1 MAGNVLV
8 TPPNDRLISIEEFRQ
23 WGKID
28 HQQEEH
34 TIETLLDHVSEMVE
48 GITGRK
54 IITQTWRLDLDFF
67 PREIVLPF
75 APVSEV
81 TSITYY
87 DENDTQQTLSTS
99 VYEADLSKLLPCIRP
114 TEGNC
119 WPTTYCKY
127 NTVSVT
133 YQAGYANAE
142 AVPSRMKIAAQGMAL
157 RMHDERKLDID
168 LQPFE
173 AILGPLTI
181 KSFVE

>member
-1 MAGNVLV
+1 MTGNVLL
-8 TPPNDRLISIEEFRQ
+8 TPPTERLISIEEFRQ
-23 WGKID
+23 WAKID
-28 HQQEEH
+28 HEQEEH

-54 IITQTWRLDLDFF
+54 IITQTWRLDLDYF
-67 PREIVLPF
+67 PGEIILPF

-87 DENDTQQTLSTS
+87 DQNDTQQTLSTGL
-99 VYEADLSKLLPCIRP
+99 YETDLSKLLPRIRP
-114 TEGNC
+114 TDGNW
-119 WPTTYCKY
+119 WPTTHSKY

-133 YQAGYANAE
+133 YKAGYTSPE
-142 AVPSRMKIAAQGMAL
+142 AVPARMKIAAQGMAL
-157 RMHDERKLDID
+157 RMHDERTLDID